1 MRLRLILTLAGLF
14 TALAPASALR
24 RHPDPPPE
32 PPPPP
37 LEYIGEWGVK
47 GNAPGELS
55 RPVSLVTD
63 SVGNVY
69 IADAASGF
77 AHKFDPLG
85 HPLLA
90 FQDPALG
97 SPDGIAVD
105 RGGAI
110 YVADAARSTILIFY
124 PDGTRFR
131 QIRCSHRAACR
142 ERLGVAVDDDGDVF
156 AVEQC
161 LAQIQKFTPRG
172 RLLKAWPV
180 QGENP
185 GQSPSLA
192 GATIGPDS
200 FLYVVDARGRRIHKF
215 TREGEFVSAWGQAE
229 TSPAQ
234 IGALG
239 GIAVSGKYVFA
250 TDEAGRRV
258 HVWTLDGRYK
268 LSDDLGGRLS
278 SDSTARISIAVS
290 PLGELLVL
298 DSERARVLRFRINF

>member
-1 MRLRLILTLAGLF
+1 MRLRLILILAGLF
-14 TALAPASALR
+14 TLLAPAPAGR
-24 RHPDPPPE
+24 RQSDPPQN

-37 LEYIGEWGVK
+37 LEYLGEWGVK
-47 GNAPGELS
+47 GDAPGELS
-55 RPVSLVTD
+55 RPVSLATD
-63 SVGNVY
+63 SAGNVY

-97 SPDGIAVD
+97 SLDGIAVD

-131 QIRCSHRAACR
+131 QIRCAHRAACR

-156 AVEQC
+156 AAEQC

-172 RLLKAWPV
+172 RLQKAWRV
-180 QGENP
+180 QDENR

-192 GATIGPDS
+192 GAAIGPDG
-200 FLYVVDARGRRIHKF
+200 FLYVVDAKGRRIYKF
-215 TREGEFVSAWGQAE
+215 TQEGEFVSAWGQAE
-229 TSPAQ
+229 TSLAQ

-239 GIAVSGKYVFA
+239 GIAVSEKYVFA
-250 TDEAGRRV
+250 TDETGHRI
-258 HVWTLDGRYK
+258 HVWTLDGRHK

-278 SDSTARISIAVS
+278 SGSTTRVNVAVS
-290 PLGELLVL
+290 PRGELLVL
-298 DSERARVLRFRINF
+298 DSEGARVLRFRINF